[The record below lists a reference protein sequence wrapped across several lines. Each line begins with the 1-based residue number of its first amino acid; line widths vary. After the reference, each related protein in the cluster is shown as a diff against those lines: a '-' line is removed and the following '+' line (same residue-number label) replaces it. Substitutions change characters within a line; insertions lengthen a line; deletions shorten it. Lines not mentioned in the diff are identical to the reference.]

1 MSYLITVQ
9 PSGHTFMAEAGES
22 IIDAALRQGFTL
34 PYSCRSGSCGTCIGR
49 VLRGEYCYDDEFP
62 ALEDLDPESGEALF
76 CQAQPTSDLIIE
88 ATEIE
93 VPDEVRIKNLPCKVV
108 KKEQLCHDV
117 VRLWLKVP
125 DSQRL
130 SFLAGQYVDV
140 LMGDGTRRS
149 FSIAN
154 APHRSE
160 LIELHIRH
168 VEGGGFTHYVFHE
181 LHEKAIW
188 RIEGPLGTF
197 FLRENSQRPVL
208 LMGGG
213 TGFAPLKGILEH
225 AFHIGDPRPM
235 HLFRGVRARRDLYLA
250 ELPEHWAREHANFRY
265 TPVLSEPDVGDHWQ
279 GETGLVTDAVLRAY
293 PDLSGFDLYMSGPPA
308 MVHGAKDLFAEH
320 GLPEERMFSDAFEFN
335 TRPSNA
341 A

>member
-1 MSYLITVQ
+1 
-9 PSGHTFMAEAGES
+9 
-22 IIDAALRQGFTL
+22 
-34 PYSCRSGSCGTCIGR
+34 
-49 VLRGEYCYDDEFP
+49 
-62 ALEDLDPESGEALF
+62 
-76 CQAQPTSDLIIE
+76 
-88 ATEIE
+88 
-93 VPDEVRIKNLPCKVV
+93 
-108 KKEQLCHDV
+108 V